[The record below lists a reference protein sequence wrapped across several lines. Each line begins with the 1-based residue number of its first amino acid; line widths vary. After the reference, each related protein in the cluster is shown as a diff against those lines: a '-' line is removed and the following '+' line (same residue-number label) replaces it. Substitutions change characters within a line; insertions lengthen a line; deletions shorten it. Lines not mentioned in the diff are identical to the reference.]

1 MWQLLLAEII
11 NGIVLGSI
19 YGLIAVAYTMVW
31 RVLAFINFAHGEVYM
46 FGAFGALT
54 FTWLGLPLPLAAL
67 GGIAVG
73 ALTGVVMEKLAYK
86 PLRQAPKINLL
97 ISAIGVSI
105 FLQNA
110 ALLIWGPVPQPL
122 RSPLTG
128 PKIQLGIMRLNYH
141 QLLIIFLTIAI
152 TILLELF
159 VKRTIM
165 GKAMRA
171 AAEDMETAGLMGIN
185 INRVISTTFAVGS
198 AVGALAGILT
208 GALFFVYP
216 TMGALAGL
224 KGFTA
229 SVLGGMGN
237 LRGAF
242 VGGLVLAISENIAA
256 GFISS
261 GYRDAIAMV
270 ILLVVL
276 LFRPSGLF
284 GHAYVTKQMQ
294 RV

>member
-1 MWQLLLAEII
+1 M
-11 NGIVLGSI
+11 
-19 YGLIAVAYTMVW
+19 
-31 RVLAFINFAHGEVYM
+31 
-46 FGAFGALT
+46 
-54 FTWLGLPLPLAAL
+54 
-67 GGIAVG
+67 
-73 ALTGVVMEKLAYK
+73 
-86 PLRQAPKINLL
+86 
-97 ISAIGVSI
+97 
-105 FLQNA
+105 
-110 ALLIWGPVPQPL
+110 
-122 RSPLTG
+122 
-128 PKIQLGIMRLNYH
+128 
-141 QLLIIFLTIAI
+141 
-152 TILLELF
+152 
-159 VKRTIM
+159 
-165 GKAMRA
+165 
-171 AAEDMETAGLMGIN
+171 
-185 INRVISTTFAVGS
+185 GS

-208 GALFFVYP
+208 GSLFFVYP

>member
-19 YGLIAVAYTMVW
+19 YGLIAVGYTMVW

-208 GALFFVYP
+208 GSLFFVYP